1 MFINKINKKKLSI
14 VFDRFK
20 ISKGSNIYIGV
31 DILALAKFLNFQ
43 SKNFENFAEIFL
55 KLLLNKV
62 GKSGTVVVPVFNFDC
77 VSKKKFDRKNSVGQ
91 SGMFGNLLLKKFYK
105 FRTKHPMY
113 SFLVFGKNSKLYL
126 KKENI
131 GATDE
136 NSLWKNFN
144 EDNFKLITLGHHY
157 VRSLT
162 HVHYLENL
170 INVNYREN
178 KIFKVLYKD
187 INGKKFIKNYSFFA
201 RRLDVCEFS
210 SITKKCDKIMFKL
223 KIADFLYHN
232 GLICFKLNLNKASK
246 IILKSIK
253 KNSNDLL
260 SFIKI
265 VETFKNKTILC
276 NDNGAVF
283 DLEKNIY

>member
-91 SGMFGNLLLKKFYK
+91 SGMFGNLLLRKFYK

-126 KKENI
+126 KKENY
-131 GATDE
+131 
-136 NSLWKNFN
+136 W
-144 EDNFKLITLGHHY
+144 
-157 VRSLT
+157 
-162 HVHYLENL
+162 
-170 INVNYREN
+170 
-178 KIFKVLYKD
+178 
-187 INGKKFIKNYSFFA
+187 
-201 RRLDVCEFS
+201 
-210 SITKKCDKIMFKL
+210 CDR
-223 KIADFLYHN
+223 
-232 GLICFKLNLNKASK
+232 
-246 IILKSIK
+246 
-253 KNSNDLL
+253 
-260 SFIKI
+260 
-265 VETFKNKTILC
+265 
-276 NDNGAVF
+276 
-283 DLEKNIY
+283 